1 MGPSSF
7 SHWYRM
13 YRLMIADVTISPAAL
28 TKYPLLQSA
37 PPHMISFISGR
48 SFMRRIQDTL
58 FRIFTNSAGLNLG
71 GALTKRWTWSGI
83 TSCSTIW
90 KPYRSAVPTNILFS
104 VCAMGSFNTT
114 LRYFGTQTK
123 WYFSSHTAWLVRPY
137 SMPNTL
143 TLYAPALLEGGSSAP
158 ARGAVSARGTGK

>member
-1 MGPSSF
+1 
-7 SHWYRM
+7 M

-37 PPHMISFISGR
+37 PPHRTSFISGR
-48 SFMRRIQDTL
+48 SFMRRAHDTL
-58 FRIFTNSAGLNLG
+58 FRIFTNSAGLYLG

-90 KPYRSAVPTNILFS
+90 KPYRSAVPTKILFS
-104 VCAMGSFNTT
+104 VRAIGSFNTI

-123 WYFSSHTAWLVRPY
+123 WYLSSYTAWIVRPD
-137 SMPNTL
+137 STLNTL
-143 TLYAPALLEGGSSAP
+143 TLYAPALLDGGSSAP
-158 ARGAVSARGTGK
+158 TRGAVSARGTGK